1 MSLLG
6 LLLVLVLLGVLAWA
20 LTAYIPMPP
29 PIRGLVIVACTL
41 VAILLVLSAFGV
53 VPGLLTVRVR

>member
-20 LTAYIPMPP
+20 LTTYIPMPQ
-29 PIRGLVIVACTL
+29 PIKGLIVVVCTL
-41 VAILLVLSAFGV
+41 VAILFVLSAFGV
-53 VPGLLTVRVR
+53 VPGLLTMRVR